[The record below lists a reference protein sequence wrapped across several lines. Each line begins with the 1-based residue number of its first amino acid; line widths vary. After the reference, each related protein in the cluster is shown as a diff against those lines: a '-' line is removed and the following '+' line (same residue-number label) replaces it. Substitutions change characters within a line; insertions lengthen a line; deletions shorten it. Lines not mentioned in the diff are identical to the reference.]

1 MGDYFYLEEQR
12 IKKTTLNCLIYRGKK
27 KSRIEQ
33 NLYIKSHSLGI
44 SKAFTNEDG
53 PVAQA

>member
-12 IKKTTLNCLIYRGKK
+12 IKNPTLNCLKK

-33 NLYIKSHSLGI
+33 NLYIKIHSLGI
-44 SKAFTNEDG
+44 SKAFTNKDG